1 MNVDNILTDNGMK
14 QFLKKILPG
23 VIFCFSAA
31 ACALVEI
38 GAVQKDEQNGVWS
51 GPSIPPPASAQSIT
65 YVSAFDYPDGYDWR
79 ADPERGEV
87 KCSLV
92 VFREGVPVLKVP
104 VGNDYLVSP
113 DPDMHRIVAGH
124 LYTDFS
130 TETATVVKRDG
141 KPLFSYPEPEIICDL
156 RVEGGRVHTLGHSR
170 SGQGFSYRVNGDAVL
185 VRDSGYTFGR
195 ISFEDST
202 SAFAFSE
209 PIMSA
214 DGMIERY
221 YVVRDGKI
229 EQIALRDDITKV
241 WDVDFYNGQICY
253 LASLVGVRAP
263 VLVSQ
268 HEMVAL
274 SMPATQSLASC
285 RMAVLPE
292 GVCVEGVLDD
302 RKLLQSA
309 FWTSEGKY
317 HLFPKGMTF
326 SASCQNDE
334 GVHYALNPASGSG
347 AGLIYRGGE
356 SLDMPSGY
364 SCMSRQSMDFSSGIL
379 SVGLSPLNGEKP
391 ALWVDGELKEIDANG
406 YICCV
411 ASQML

>member
-1 MNVDNILTDNGMK
+1 MK

-38 GAVQKDEQNGVWS
+38 GQVQKDEQNGVWS
-51 GPSIPPPASAQSIT
+51 GPSIPPPASAQSVT

-113 DPDMHRIVAGH
+113 DPDMHRIIDGH

-130 TETATVVKRDG
+130 TETTTVIKRDG
-141 KPLFSYPEPEIICDL
+141 KPLFSYQKPEMICDL
-156 RVEGGRVHTLGHSR
+156 QLAGAQIHTLGHSR
-170 SGQGFSYRVNGDAVL
+170 SGQGFSYCINGEVSL
-185 VRDSGYTFGR
+185 ERESGYTFER

-202 SAFAFSE
+202 ASIAFAE
-209 PIMSA
+209 PIASA
-214 DGMIERY
+214 GGVVERY
-221 YVVRDGKI
+221 YVMRGGKV
-229 EQIALRDDITKV
+229 EQVALRDDINKV
-241 WDVDFYNGQICY
+241 WDVAFHDGEIYY
-253 LASLVGVRAP
+253 LASLVGVAAP

-268 HEMVAL
+268 HDVVAL
-274 SMPATQSLASC
+274 SMPVSQQLVSC
-285 RMAVLPE
+285 RMSVLPD
-292 GVCVEGVLDD
+292 GICVEGVLDD
-302 RKLLQSA
+302 HKLLQSI
-309 FWTSEGKY
+309 FWTPDGRH

-326 SASCQNDE
+326 SASCRTEE
-334 GVHYALNPASGSG
+334 GVHYTLNPAPGNS

-364 SCMSRQSMDFSSGIL
+364 SCMGRLAMDFSSGLL
-379 SVGLSPLNGEKP
+379 SVGLSSLSGGKP

-411 ASQML
+411 ASQTL